1 MKTLRMNDATPSGML
16 NPSAVVELGIGS
28 GDSDAAMA
36 LAALRSVV
44 KAVKVAHY

>member
-1 MKTLRMNDATPSGML
+1 MKTLRMNDAAPSGML
-16 NPSAVVELGIGS
+16 NPSAVVELGS